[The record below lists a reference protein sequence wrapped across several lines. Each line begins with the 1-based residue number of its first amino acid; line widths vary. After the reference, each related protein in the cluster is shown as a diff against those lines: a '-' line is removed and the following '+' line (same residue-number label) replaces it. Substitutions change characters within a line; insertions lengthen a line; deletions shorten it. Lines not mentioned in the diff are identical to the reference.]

1 MKDAILLSSGN
12 AEKAEKAY
20 LKGKG
25 LQAEIA
31 DTVEIIDLE
40 ADIRTSAVIWPV
52 DRKPMHILMSGYHCP
67 GWYYNRE
74 KSNYR
79 ICWTDKSP
87 IRKTPNPSKLVENV
101 KRKT

>member
-40 ADIRTSAVIWPV
+40 ADIRTSAVI
-52 DRKPMHILMSGYHCP
+52 
-67 GWYYNRE
+67 
-74 KSNYR
+74 
-79 ICWTDKSP
+79 
-87 IRKTPNPSKLVENV
+87 
-101 KRKT
+101 